1 MKNFEVGV
9 VALSNQDLIFFID
22 AQKEDLKAVVNHLR
36 SDGSVS
42 FIGLWGRSMGAVTRS
57 S

>member
-1 MKNFEVGV
+1 MKIFEVGV